1 MRADARAQREHSRF
15 DTAFNPRMI
24 ALKSRLGLWLWM
36 TTVSALSFAKARII
50 LSLYT
55 VIVLEVVIPLI
66 R

>member
-1 MRADARAQREHSRF
+1 
-15 DTAFNPRMI
+15 MI